1 MEKICIAK
9 QNECLT
15 NAKIHYNSSAS
26 SSTKRFSLKASN
38 GTVVFGK
45 ENALFVDYEASAN
58 GKAESEE
65 KLIKWESSNPS
76 VAEIDQKSTGLIV
89 SQDGNSGSGWINLL
103 TYDVGSTVI
112 TGTSV
117 DGRKASVEV
126 EVEPELSSVKNSI
139 NISKETLVTLCSVK
153 LERANKNYLES
164 FMKGLK
170 ATSEGAVTV
179 RDTRYIISEDGKSAE
194 FSGYVNMIG
203 TEEGYVI
210 CTSKGGQT
218 VKLPVGEAISSV
230 DSLPVKAAF
239 GDKSYKKALHWTKD
253 GYNESELEVSVQICA
268 PSNSVHLNEISVEL
282 KNLKMFKVKDI
293 SKVTNI
299 GSDYTYSLN
308 MDQELMQVKQ

>member
-1 MEKICIAK
+1 M
-9 QNECLT
+9 
-15 NAKIHYNSSAS
+15 
-26 SSTKRFSLKASN
+26 
-38 GTVVFGK
+38 
-45 ENALFVDYEASAN
+45 
-58 GKAESEE
+58 
-65 KLIKWESSNPS
+65 
-76 VAEIDQKSTGLIV
+76 AEIDQKSTGLIV

-308 MDQELMQVKQ
+308 MDQGIDAGKTITVKLTLVKKGLTWWKPDDGNVHSGEIIVNINGNNEKGSVVSGGASLNVSYQNDLKKAGADDEEKAEQQAQKKCR